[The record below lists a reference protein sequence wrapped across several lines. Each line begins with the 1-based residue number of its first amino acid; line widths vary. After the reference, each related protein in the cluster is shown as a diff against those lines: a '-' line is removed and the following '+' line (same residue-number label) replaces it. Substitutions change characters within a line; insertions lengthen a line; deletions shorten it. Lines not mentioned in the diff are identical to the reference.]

1 MIGLILSLL
10 LAAAP
15 AAAETVR
22 LIAVGDSL
30 TAGYGLPEGDG
41 LVPQL
46 QAWMAAEGEDVEIVQ
61 AGVSGDT
68 TAGGRARLDWAL
80 TGDVQGIVLE
90 LGGNDVLRGLPPA
103 EARANL
109 AAMIETAQAKGL
121 DVLLVGVPVAAN
133 YGPDYQAAFRA
144 IWPDLAAD
152 YGTLIYPDLLAA
164 LGADP
169 ARAVRFLQG
178 DGIHPTAEGVRMIVA
193 DFGPSVQALVARIR
207 AQAMAGG

>member
-1 MIGLILSLL
+1 MIGLILSVL
-10 LAAAP
+10 LAVAP
-15 AAAETVR
+15 AAAEPVK
-22 LIAVGDSL
+22 LIAFGDSL
-30 TAGYGLPEGDG
+30 TAGYGLAEGDG

-46 QAWMAAEGEDVEIVQ
+46 RAWMAARGEVVEFVQ

-80 TGDVQGIVLE
+80 EAGVQGVVLE
-90 LGGNDVLRGLPPA
+90 LGGNDVLRGLPPE

-121 DVLLVGVPVAAN
+121 EVLLVGVPVAAN

-144 IWPDLAAD
+144 IWPDLAAEHD
-152 YGTLIYPDLLAA
+152 TLIYPDLLAA

-169 ARAVRFLQG
+169 AQAVRYMQG
-178 DGIHPTAEGVRMIVA
+178 DGLHPNAEGVRLIVE
-193 DFGPSVQALVARIR
+193 DFGPSVAALADRIR
-207 AQAMAGG
+207 AGAGG

>member
-22 LIAVGDSL
+22 LIAFGDSL

-46 QAWMAAEGEDVEIVQ
+46 RAWMAARGEEVEIVQ

-109 AAMIETAQAKGL
+109 AAMIETAHAKGL
-121 DVLLVGVPVAAN
+121 EVLLVGVPVAAN
-133 YGPDYQAAFRA
+133 YGPDYQADFRA
-144 IWPDLAAD
+144 IWPDLAAQ
-152 YGTLIYPDLLAA
+152 YGTLLYPDLLAA

-169 ARAVRFLQG
+169 AEAVRFLQD
-178 DGIHPTAEGVRMIVA
+178 DGIHPNAEGVHLIVA
-193 DFGPSVQALVARIR
+193 DFGPKVAALVARIR
-207 AQAMAGG
+207 ARAQAGG